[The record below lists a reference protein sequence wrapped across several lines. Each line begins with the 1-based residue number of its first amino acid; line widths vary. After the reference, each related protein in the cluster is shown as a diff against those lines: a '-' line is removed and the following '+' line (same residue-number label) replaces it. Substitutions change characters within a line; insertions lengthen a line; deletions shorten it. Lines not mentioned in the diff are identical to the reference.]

1 MSSPHATIAVVFDF
15 DDTLLPDSTTSLLEA
30 HGMDPKDFWGVKT
43 KELVLSGYDP
53 TLAYLKLILDNV
65 GKGKPFGSLT
75 NKNLRK
81 FGATLEKKFFPGVS
95 TLFGDLKN
103 IVGKFQDIHIEFY
116 IISGGLQEVILG
128 SKLVQKHFSGVYG
141 CKLTGNTED
150 GPLKYIKRCITFT
163 EKTRFIFEINKG
175 IKQNEAG
182 KHPYLV
188 NKDIPLIDRRIP
200 FQNII
205 YVGDG
210 LTDIP
215 CFSLLKSLRGTP
227 FGVFKGDSET
237 AKRALLEFLTPG
249 RVISMHTPKYR
260 KSDDL
265 GTLLRAAV
273 ANRCSKIELE
283 KGLAESV

>member
-30 HGMDPKDFWGVKT
+30 HGIDPKIFWGVKT

-95 TLFGDLKN
+95 TLFGDLQR

-116 IISGGLQEVILG
+116 IVSGGLQEVILG

-141 CKLTGNTED
+141 CKLTGDTED

-163 EKTRFIFEINKG
+163 EKLVSFLRS
-175 IKQNEAG
+175 IKVSSKMKRGN
-182 KHPYLV
+182 
-188 NKDIPLIDRRIP
+188 IPIL
-200 FQNII
+200 
-205 YVGDG
+205 
-210 LTDIP
+210 LT
-215 CFSLLKSLRGTP
+215 K
-227 FGVFKGDSET
+227 
-237 AKRALLEFLTPG
+237 
-249 RVISMHTPKYR
+249 ISH
-260 KSDDL
+260 
-265 GTLLRAAV
+265 
-273 ANRCSKIELE
+273 
-283 KGLAESV
+283 